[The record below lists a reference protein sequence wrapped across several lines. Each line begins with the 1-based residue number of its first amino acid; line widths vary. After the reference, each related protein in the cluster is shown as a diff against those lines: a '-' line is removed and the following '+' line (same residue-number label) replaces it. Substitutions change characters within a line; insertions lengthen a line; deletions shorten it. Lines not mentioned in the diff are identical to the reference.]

1 MVTCLTV
8 TQPCPDKWFA
18 QIFSCANPLCGNI
31 FQMMAALL
39 TTYNY
44 TNKTHKRPPWK
55 HAHIFKQWGIPHFT
69 YSVTPIASQKC
80 IETSLIQIL
89 ELTLL
94 STHCKNRLG
103 NKRTHSCH
111 IYFISTATHTVQHP
125 VHHSPRQL
133 RHSIQQEKV
142 MILFH
147 GEASYLQLSYIYHVD
162 L

>member
-1 MVTCLTV
+1 MVTFLTV
-8 TQPCPDKWFA
+8 TQPCPDKRSVQTFTH
-18 QIFSCANPLCGNI
+18 ANPLYGNT
-31 FQMMAALL
+31 FQTMAVLL

-44 TNKTHKRPPWK
+44 TQRRPRRK
-55 HAHIFKQWGIPHFT
+55 HAQIFKQWGILHFT
-69 YSVTPIASQKC
+69 YSVTPIASQKR

-103 NKRTHSCH
+103 NKRTDTCH
-111 IYFISTATHTVQHP
+111 IYFTSAATYTVQHP
-125 VHHSPRQL
+125 AHHGPRQL
-133 RHSIQQEKV
+133 WHSIQQGKV

-147 GEASYLQLSYIYHVD
+147 WEASYFQLSYIYHVD